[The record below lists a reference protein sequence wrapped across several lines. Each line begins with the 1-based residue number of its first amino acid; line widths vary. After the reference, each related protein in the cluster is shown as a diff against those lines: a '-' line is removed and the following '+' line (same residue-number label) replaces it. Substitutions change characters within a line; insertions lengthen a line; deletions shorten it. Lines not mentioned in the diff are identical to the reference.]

1 MDRFLYSL
9 SNNLTNIHYKLFA
22 KFDLFQSLNYDLESN
37 QSNIPDL
44 MKKKVIFRILM
55 MALFITGL
63 SSCKKRENLPSKFIT
78 PEYFVSA
85 WSENSLPG
93 LNPLSDKQKILQLNH
108 NLIVRVV
115 KRGNPPKSATTGIT
129 VSYEIKNYKIS
140 IDKNSEPE
148 GKVISGNMVES
159 KGLFR
164 AEGIQAIINDTFNS
178 YQSASIIVK
187 TSDGKIIANAHLM
200 IPAFDV
206 SNGEMFHGTTQ
217 PPCEICHNGMNWT
230 NPREVF
236 YGQPK
241 GKGNPFCIACHDP
254 RPSAIAG
261 LEQGS
266 TVKLLN
272 QQGT

>member
-1 MDRFLYSL
+1 
-9 SNNLTNIHYKLFA
+9 
-22 KFDLFQSLNYDLESN
+22 
-37 QSNIPDL
+37 

-55 MALFITGL
+55 MALLIAGL
-63 SSCKKRENLPSKFIT
+63 SSCKKGKNPSSKFIT
-78 PEYFVSA
+78 PEYFVSV

-93 LNPLSDKQKILQLNH
+93 LNPLSDKQKIMQLNH

-115 KRGNPPKSATTGIT
+115 KRGNPPKSATSGIT
-129 VSYEIKNYKIS
+129 VSYEITNYKTS
-140 IDKNSEPE
+140 KDKNSESE
-148 GKVISGNMVES
+148 GQVVSGNMVES

-164 AEGIQAIINDTFNS
+164 AEGIPVKLNETLNS
-178 YQSASIIVK
+178 YQSANVTVK
-187 TSDGKIIANAHLM
+187 TSDGRIIAHALLI

-206 SNGEMFHGTTQ
+206 SNGKMFSGTTQ

-254 RPSAIAG
+254 RPPAVAG
-261 LEQGS
+261 LQQGS
-266 TVKLLN
+266 NVKLLN
-272 QQGT
+272 QQGTSVI

>member
-1 MDRFLYSL
+1 
-9 SNNLTNIHYKLFA
+9 
-22 KFDLFQSLNYDLESN
+22 
-37 QSNIPDL
+37 
-44 MKKKVIFRILM
+44 MKKKVIFCFLM
-55 MALFITGL
+55 MALLITGL
-63 SSCKKRENLPSKFIT
+63 SSCKKRENPPSKFIT

-93 LNPLSDKQKILQLNH
+93 LIPLSDKQKNLQLNH

-115 KRGNPPKSATTGIT
+115 KRGNPPKSATSGIT

-140 IDKNSEPE
+140 IDKVSEPE
-148 GKVISGNMVES
+148 GKVVSGNMVES

-164 AEGIQAIINDTFNS
+164 AEGIPVMLNDTLNS
-178 YQSASIIVK
+178 YQSANIAVK
-187 TSDGKIIANAHLM
+187 TSDGKIIADAQMM
-200 IPAFDV
+200 IPAFDI
-206 SNGEMFHGTTQ
+206 SNGKMFTGTTQ

-254 RPSAIAG
+254 RPPAVAG
-261 LEQGS
+261 LQQGS
-266 TVKLLN
+266 PGKIHN
-272 QQGT
+272 QQGTLVI